1 MEIYGI
7 DVSHYQGNIDWETVA
22 KTGID
27 FAFVKAGGSEDGIY
41 TESMFEKNYA
51 GAKAAGLNVGAYYF
65 PGSNFT
71 SEEAGI
77 ADARRFLDIIAGKTF
92 EMPVALDLEGTKPED
107 KDGATIATIAFC
119 KIMEAAGYYAMI
131 YGGDIFSFNDRLN
144 LGELDE
150 FDKWVARYGSEP
162 QYVKEYGIWQYSSTD
177 YIDGITE
184 NTVDKDVAYKNY
196 PEIIKNAGL
205 NGFSSDTVDEPE
217 NETPDEPAIEEPEES
232 SDEPVTY
239 VIQSGDTLSEI
250 AARYN
255 TTVDELVELNG
266 IDNPDLIYPGNEIIV
281 KAGSS
286 RDDDCDVVYQVRPGD
301 TLSEIAARY
310 NTTVGRLVEVNGI
323 DNPDLIYPDTILKI
337 K

>member
-22 KTGID
+22 KTGIN

-65 PGSNFT
+65 PGSKFT
-71 SEEAGI
+71 SEEAGV
-77 ADARRFLDIIAGKTF
+77 ADARRFLDIIANKTF

-119 KIMEAAGYYAMI
+119 KVMEAAGYYIMI
-131 YGGDIFSFNDRLN
+131 YGGDIFSFKDRLN
-144 LGELDE
+144 LDELDE

-162 QYVKEYGIWQYSSTD
+162 QYVKSYGIWQYSSTD
-177 YIDGITE
+177 YVDGITE

-205 NGFSSDTVDEPE
+205 NGFSSEAVDEPE
-217 NETPDEPAIEEPEES
+217 DETDAIEP
-232 SDEPVTY
+232 DVMPADTKTY
-239 VIQSGDTLSEI
+239 LIMVGDTLSGI
-250 AARYN
+250 AARFG
-255 TTVDELVELNG
+255 TTVDSLVALNN
-266 IDNPDLIYPGNEIIV
+266 IENPDLIYPGQELTIVSDSSSDDESDEI
-281 KAGSS
+281 
-286 RDDDCDVVYQVRPGD
+286 VYQVRPGD
-301 TLSEIAARY
+301 TLSGIAARY
-310 NTTVGRLVEVNGI
+310 NTTVGRLAEVNGI

>member
-1 MEIYGI
+1 MEFYGI
-7 DVSHYQGNIDWETVA
+7 DVSHYQGNIDWNAVA
-22 KTGID
+22 KTGIN

-65 PGSNFT
+65 PGPKFT

-119 KIMEAAGYYAMI
+119 KVMEAAGYYVMI
-131 YGGDIFSFNDRLN
+131 YGGDIFSFKDRLN
-144 LGELDE
+144 LDELDE

-162 QYVKEYGIWQYSSTD
+162 QYVKKYGIWQYSSTQSV
-177 YIDGITE
+177 DGITE
-184 NTVDKDVAYKNY
+184 NTVDKDVAYKDY
-196 PEIIKNAGL
+196 PAIIKYLGL
-205 NGFSSDTVDEPE
+205 NGFTSEAVDEPE
-217 NETPDEPAIEEPEES
+217 EETPDEPAIEESEET
-232 SDEPVTY
+232 SDESVTY
-239 VIQSGDTLSEI
+239 VIQSGDTLSEL

-255 TTVDELVELNG
+255 TTVDKLVELNG
-266 IDNPDLIYPGNEIIV
+266 IDDPDLIYPGNEIII

-286 RDDDCDVVYQVRPGD
+286 MDDDSDVVYQVRSGD
-301 TLSEIAARY
+301 TLSGIAARY
-310 NTTVGRLVEVNGI
+310 NTTVDRLAEVNGI
-323 DNPDLIYPDTILKI
+323 NNPDLIYPNTILKI

>member
-27 FAFVKAGGSEDGIY
+27 FAFIKAGGSEDGLY

-65 PGSNFT
+65 PGSKFT
-71 SEEAGI
+71 SEEAGV
-77 ADARRFLDIIAGKTF
+77 ADAERFLKIIEGKTF
-92 EMPVALDLEGTKPED
+92 EMPVAIDLEGTKPED

-119 KIMEAAGYYAMI
+119 KVIEAAGYYVMI

-205 NGFSSDTVDEPE
+205 NGFSSEAVDEPE
-217 NETPDEPAIEEPEES
+217 DESDAIEP
-232 SDEPVTY
+232 DVTPVDTKTY
-239 VIQSGDTLSEI
+239 LVMVGDTLSGI
-250 AARYN
+250 AARFG
-255 TTVDELVELNG
+255 TTVDSLVALNN
-266 IDNPDLIYPGNEIIV
+266 IENPDLIYPGQELTIVSDSSSDDENNEII
-281 KAGSS
+281 
-286 RDDDCDVVYQVRPGD
+286 YQVRPGD

-310 NTTVGRLVEVNGI
+310 NTTVGRLAEVNGI
-323 DNPDLIYPDTILKI
+323 DNPDLIYPNTILTI

>member
-1 MEIYGI
+1 MEFYGI
-7 DVSHYQGNIDWETVA
+7 DVSHYQGNIDWNAVA
-22 KTGID
+22 KTGIN

-65 PGSNFT
+65 PGPDFT

-77 ADARRFLDIIAGKTF
+77 ADARRFLDIIAGKKF
-92 EMPVALDLEGTKPED
+92 EMPVAIDLEGTEPED
-107 KDGATIATIAFC
+107 KDGATVATIAFC
-119 KIMEAAGYYAMI
+119 KVMEAAGYYVMV
-131 YGGDIFSFNDRLN
+131 YGGDIFSFKDRLN
-144 LGELDE
+144 LDELDE

-177 YIDGITE
+177 YVDGITE

-205 NGFSSDTVDEPE
+205 NGFSSEAVDEPE
-217 NETPDEPAIEEPEES
+217 DETDVIEPDVTPA
-232 SDEPVTY
+232 DTKTY
-239 VIQSGDTLSEI
+239 LAMVGDTLSGI
-250 AARYN
+250 AARFG
-255 TTVDELVELNG
+255 TTVDSLVALNN
-266 IDNPDLIYPGNEIIV
+266 IENPDLIYPGQELTIVSDSSSDDESDEI
-281 KAGSS
+281 
-286 RDDDCDVVYQVRPGD
+286 VYQVRPGD
-301 TLSEIAARY
+301 TLSGIAARY
-310 NTTVGRLVEVNGI
+310 NTTVGRLAEVNGI

>member
-1 MEIYGI
+1 MEFYGI
-7 DVSHYQGNIDWETVA
+7 DVSHYQGNIDWNAVA
-22 KTGID
+22 KTGIN
-27 FAFVKAGGSEDGIY
+27 FAIIKAGGSEEGIY
-41 TESMFEKNYA
+41 KESMFEQNYA
-51 GAKAAGLNVGAYYF
+51 GAKSAGLNVGAYYF
-65 PGSNFT
+65 PGPKFI

-92 EMPVALDLEGTKPED
+92 EMPIAVDLEGTKPED

-119 KIMEAAGYYAMI
+119 KVMEAAGYYVMI

-177 YIDGITE
+177 YVDGITE
-184 NTVDKDVAYKNY
+184 NTVDKDVAYQDY
-196 PEIIKNAGL
+196 PAIIKYSGL
-205 NGFSSDTVDEPE
+205 NGFTSDVVDESE
-217 NETPDEPAIEEPEES
+217 DKTPDEPAIEESEETPS
-232 SDEPVTY
+232 ETVSYT
-239 VIQSGDTLSEI
+239 IQSGDTLSEI

-255 TTVDELVELNG
+255 TTVDELAELNG
-266 IDNPDLIYPGNEIIV
+266 ISNPNLIYPGNEIII

-310 NTTVGRLVEVNGI
+310 NTTVDELVELNGI

>member
-1 MEIYGI
+1 MIIMEFYGI
-7 DVSHYQGNIDWETVA
+7 DVSHYQGNIDWNAVA
-22 KTGID
+22 KTGIN
-27 FAFVKAGGSEDGIY
+27 FAIIKAGGSEEGIY
-41 TESMFEKNYA
+41 KESMFEQNYA
-51 GAKAAGLNVGAYYF
+51 GAKSAGLNVGAYYF
-65 PGSNFT
+65 PGPKFI

-77 ADARRFLDIIAGKTF
+77 ADAKRFLDIIAGKKF
-92 EMPVALDLEGTKPED
+92 EMPVAVDLEGTKPED

-119 KIMEAAGYYAMI
+119 KVMEAAGYYVMI

-177 YIDGITE
+177 YVDGITE
-184 NTVDKDVAYKNY
+184 NTVDKDVAYKDY
-196 PEIIKNAGL
+196 PAIIKNAGL

-255 TTVDELVELNG
+255 TTV
-266 IDNPDLIYPGNEIIV
+266 
-281 KAGSS
+281 
-286 RDDDCDVVYQVRPGD
+286 
-301 TLSEIAARY
+301 
-310 NTTVGRLVEVNGI
+310 GRLVEVNGI

>member
-1 MEIYGI
+1 MEFYGI
-7 DVSHYQGNIDWETVA
+7 DVSHYQGNIDWNAVA
-22 KTGID
+22 KTGIN

-92 EMPVALDLEGTKPED
+92 EMPVAIDLEGTKPED

-119 KIMEAAGYYAMI
+119 KIMEAAGYYVMI

-177 YIDGITE
+177 YVDGITE

-205 NGFSSDTVDEPE
+205 NGFSSDTA
-217 NETPDEPAIEEPEES
+217 DEPAIEEPEES